1 MFFNGD
7 FNAHS
12 SNWWT
17 EGNGTPEG
25 IYLQSVFSD
34 LYLTQ
39 VIDEPTHFRE
49 HCNPSCID
57 LVITDQPNLVLDPS
71 CKHQITFCKIN
82 FSKPPPPAYNRKVWH
97 FDKANLPFIT
107 RAISEFPQQQ
117 RLNQIIDPYLQVN
130 LLTETI
136 LNIVLNFVPNKT
148 IRIKPT
154 EPEWFNRDI
163 RKMLK
168 KQNRIYKK
176 YREMDLRKSIKYPL
190 MFIERNVLQQS
201 KNLNKII
208 FVNLVTSCLIIVQVK
223 RPIGKFLIAC

>member
-1 MFFNGD
+1 M
-7 FNAHS
+7 
-12 SNWWT
+12 
-17 EGNGTPEG
+17 
-25 IYLQSVFSD
+25 
-34 LYLTQ
+34 
-39 VIDEPTHFRE
+39 
-49 HCNPSCID
+49 
-57 LVITDQPNLVLDPS
+57 
-71 CKHQITFCKIN
+71 
-82 FSKPPPPAYNRKVWH
+82 
-97 FDKANLPFIT
+97 
-107 RAISEFPQQQ
+107 
-117 RLNQIIDPYLQVN
+117 N
-130 LLTETI
+130 LLIETI